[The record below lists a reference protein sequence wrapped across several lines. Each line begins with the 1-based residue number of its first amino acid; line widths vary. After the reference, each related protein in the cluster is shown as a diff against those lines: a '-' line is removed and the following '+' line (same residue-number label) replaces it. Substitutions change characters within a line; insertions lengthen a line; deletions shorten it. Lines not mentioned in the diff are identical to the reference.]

1 MAEYIDREQALEALC
16 IGCLD
21 GCSKHCAEYTR
32 LKSVPSADVRENV
45 HGKWINSKGKPVPWD
60 EMNANCP
67 CDSSYCSVCGEWLT
81 ASDEYPVIGNFCPNC
96 GADMRCKD
104 GNNN

>member
-45 HGKWINSKGKPVPWD
+45 HGHWRKMNYDLGYECSECGWEASNPWD
-60 EMNANCP
+60 
-67 CDSSYCSVCGEWLT
+67 
-81 ASDEYPVIGNFCPNC
+81 FCPNC
-96 GADMRCKD
+96 GADMR
-104 GNNN
+104 